1 MARHIN
7 NHHGAYIDENH
18 HDEYGTDSSVRAELN
33 HIRKA
38 YNTGLDIKDEQS
50 PSYRRGRA
58 FRDFI

>member
-1 MARHIN
+1 MAQHT
-7 NHHGAYIDENH
+7 NHDTYIDESH
-18 HDEYGTDSSVRAELN
+18 QDEYGTDNRVRAELD

-38 YNTGLDIKDEQS
+38 HNTGLDIRDEQS